1 MERSPGTLDPGTAA
15 DRKPPAWERQG
26 AVALRCG
33 HGNRLA
39 KWSRFH
45 QRPRAWQTSPNRT
58 DGIRKGM
65 AIEQQLDAAGS
76 SRKGLVKF
84 VLLAVLT
91 LGSSAFAQ
99 DHSPRQARL
108 VEAQNAF
115 DAGRWDEALRL
126 AQGPPDQSPD
136 LDFVAGLALARL
148 ERWSEAKL
156 AFEAG
161 VRKAPTDARFRVE
174 LAGIAYKQKDF
185 RTAKD
190 NLHAALRLST
200 QDAYSREF
208 LATIYFL
215 EDNLEAALKYW
226 NPEDKPRLRSVAF
239 APSLRL
245 KESLLNRALAFNAP
259 QILTM
264 DGLFATQSRLDNL
277 GVFSNR
283 RSELTPAES
292 GNYDLTLHL
301 AERNGWGDSKVE
313 GIVSLLSGL
322 PYATIYPEFYNLG
335 RDAVN
340 LTSLA
345 RWDSEKR
352 RISLSLSMPIYG
364 DPGLRLRF
372 YADAR
377 NENWNLSQTFL
388 GTGTPLTDLNM
399 RRAAAGVEVRSVM
412 NGRTSWSAGAE
423 VANRNFRNLS
433 GLALPA
439 ERTFFTDATS
449 VAGWLGIHQILLFA
463 PARRLTVD
471 SSAEAKAGREFADS
485 LGSFATLRGSLRA
498 DWLPRAKGDDYEM
511 QAQIRAG
518 ATAGNATLD
527 ELFELGIERDNDLWL
542 RGHAGTIDG
551 RKGSAPLGRR
561 FFLANWGIDKNLYQ
575 NGFFTV
581 KLGPFLDSGAVADS
595 SGLFGSRRWLWD
607 AGPQCKVRLLGTL
620 TVVFSYGRD
629 LRGGRNV
636 FYGTV
641 LR

>member
-1 MERSPGTLDPGTAA
+1 MAA
-15 DRKPPAWERQG
+15 EP
-26 AVALRCG
+26 
-33 HGNRLA
+33 
-39 KWSRFH
+39 
-45 QRPRAWQTSPNRT
+45 
-58 DGIRKGM
+58 
-65 AIEQQLDAAGS
+65 QLDAAGS
-76 SRKGLVKF
+76 PRKGRVIF
-84 VLLAVLT
+84 LLIAVLT

-99 DHSPRQARL
+99 DHSPHPARL

-126 AQGPPDQSPD
+126 AQGPADQSPD
-136 LDFVAGLALARL
+136 LDFVAGLSLARM
-148 ERWSEAKL
+148 ERWSEARL

-161 VRKAPTDARFRVE
+161 VRKAPNDSRFRVE

-190 NLHAALRLST
+190 NLHAALRLNP

-215 EDNLEAALKYW
+215 EGNLEAALQFW

-245 KESLLNRALAFNAP
+245 RESLRNRALAFNAP
-259 QILTM
+259 QVLTSNA
-264 DGLFATQSRLDNL
+264 LLATQSRLENL

-283 RSELTPAES
+283 RIELNPAES

-322 PYATIYPEFYNLG
+322 PYATIYPEFYNLS

-340 LTSLA
+340 LTALA

-352 RISLSLSMPIYG
+352 RISLALSMPLYG
-364 DPGLRLRF
+364 DPRLRLRF

-377 NENWNLSQTFL
+377 NENWNLAQTFR

-399 RRAAAGVEVRSVM
+399 RRAAAGVEAHSVV
-412 NGRTSWSAGAE
+412 NGRWSWSAGAE
-423 VANRNFRNLS
+423 IANRNFRNLNGHAS
-433 GLALPA
+433 LA
-439 ERTFFTDATS
+439 ERAFFAGATS
-449 VAGWLGIHQILLFA
+449 VAGWLSVERTLMRVA
-463 PARRLTVD
+463 ERRFMLD
-471 SSAEAKAGREFADS
+471 STAEAKAGREFADS
-485 LGSFATLRGSLRA
+485 LGPFVTLRGSLRA
-498 DWLPRAKGDDYEM
+498 RWFPRAKGDDYEM
-511 QAQIRAG
+511 QTQIRAG
-518 ATAGNATLD
+518 ATAGKATLD
-527 ELFELGIERDNDLWL
+527 ELFELGVERDNDLWL
-542 RGHAGTIDG
+542 RGHAGTLDG
-551 RKGSAPLGRR
+551 RKGAAPLGRR
-561 FFLANWGIDKNLYQ
+561 FFLANWEMDKNIYQ
-575 NGFFTV
+575 NGFFTL
-581 KLGPFLDSGAVADS
+581 KLGPFLDNGAVADS
-595 SGLFGSRRWLWD
+595 SGLFGSQRWLWD
-607 AGPQCKVRLLGTL
+607 AGAQCKVRVLGSL
-620 TVVFSYGRD
+620 TIALSYGRD